1 LLPPPT
7 CCGGQHRRSF
17 LRSRRAGTSPIPRV
31 RLYAADHRAASKE
44 HTEIPDVPRAAPRTG
59 KGLLPAF
66 QEGQAM
72 NTLGLIAVMI
82 VGFAATY
89 TVLMVALMLNFD
101 RIMKWIDK

>member
-1 LLPPPT
+1 
-7 CCGGQHRRSF
+7 
-17 LRSRRAGTSPIPRV
+17 
-31 RLYAADHRAASKE
+31 
-44 HTEIPDVPRAAPRTG
+44 
-59 KGLLPAF
+59 
-66 QEGQAM
+66 M